1 MTQYYIRKSK
11 KVGVMWYN
19 GKNIDEAREFIGN
32 GDIRLEMQPNGVLAI
47 KYRAG
52 FTRTIPPNRYIL
64 KGPHKTY
71 WGMNEETFE
80 RQYTIYRE
88 DEEGM
93 DMSAALHFL
102 KRRGVGCV
110 YRASSPSIDYR
121 IKKDKLTTYYK
132 NEEMYAVMPSLQDL
146 LANDWRYR
154 ET

>member
-1 MTQYYIRKSK
+1 
-11 KVGVMWYN
+11 
-19 GKNIDEAREFIGN
+19 
-32 GDIRLEMQPNGVLAI
+32 
-47 KYRAG
+47 
-52 FTRTIPPNRYIL
+52 
-64 KGPHKTY
+64 
-71 WGMNEETFE
+71 
-80 RQYTIYRE
+80 
-88 DEEGM
+88 M